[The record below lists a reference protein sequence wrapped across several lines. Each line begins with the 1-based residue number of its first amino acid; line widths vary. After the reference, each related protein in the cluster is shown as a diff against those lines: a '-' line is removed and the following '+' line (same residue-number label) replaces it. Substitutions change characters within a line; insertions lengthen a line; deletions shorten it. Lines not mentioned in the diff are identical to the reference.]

1 MAVLTGGAVRT
12 HYGFESTGGRP
23 YDRRERVALNI
34 AASYDDP

>member
-12 HYGFESTGGRP
+12 LLLRIDGRP
-23 YDRRERVALNI
+23 YHGRERVALNI